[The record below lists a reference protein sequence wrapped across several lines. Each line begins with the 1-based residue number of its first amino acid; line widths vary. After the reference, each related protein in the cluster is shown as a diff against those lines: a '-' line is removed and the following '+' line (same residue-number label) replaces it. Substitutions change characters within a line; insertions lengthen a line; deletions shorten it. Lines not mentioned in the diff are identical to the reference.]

1 MAVFRGVL
9 CRMQRLSPKPC
20 SVFGTRRRFHLPPS
34 LPDPNK
40 EEPPAIKKKSISPV
54 AQEILDSLR
63 EDKAEEQRA
72 LKERKEKE
80 EQAFQALPWWRRYF
94 KTAVKSALFIRGS

>member
-1 MAVFRGVL
+1 MAILRGAL
-9 CRMQRLSPKPC
+9 RRMQTLSPKPC
-20 SVFGTRRRFHLPPS
+20 SAFRTHRRFHLPPPLLS
-34 LPDPNK
+34 ANK
-40 EEPPAIKKKSISPV
+40 EEPPATKKKSVSPV

-72 LKERKEKE
+72 LRERKEKE

-94 KTAVKSALFIRGS
+94 KTAVKTAVFIRGS